1 MRPISGFSS
10 CAARSRMSH
19 ALAALLVAS
28 PGSRPPGS
36 PNLSPRVLDRVSK
49 VAPMKLTREAS
60 AIVGR
65 SSIGMLALRSRRLP
79 LVNPA
84 VFSFASGSLW
94 MTTSRFAAKTI
105 IAKRDPR
112 AAFLVDVGSQAV
124 LLRGALEVF
133 DPLDASSQLR
143 AMLEGPGYF
152 LGMAGYALRN
162 APFIA
167 GYALDLARL
176 PREWMPYNRVVL
188 RLKLSDADLVEGS
201 PFPPAQAA
209 RVPAVPAEV
218 SRRLAG
224 VSRGYACWIE
234 GGMPVVRPAFWEVDH
249 GRVTVAPTSGR
260 PRAGSPGALVVE
272 SHHRFRPSLMV
283 GACVRGSFAA
293 SNDGEAIA
301 ERYGIKLGEVPPVI
315 ELKAER
321 VTSWRGFAIT
331 TAVPR
336 SARQLRVAEG

>member
-1 MRPISGFSS
+1 
-10 CAARSRMSH
+10 
-19 ALAALLVAS
+19 
-28 PGSRPPGS
+28 
-36 PNLSPRVLDRVSK
+36 
-49 VAPMKLTREAS
+49 MKLTREAS
-60 AIVGR
+60 AILGH

-94 MTTSRFAAKTI
+94 MTTSRYAAKTI
-105 IAKRDPR
+105 IARRDPR
-112 AAFLVDVGSQAV
+112 AAFLVDGGDKAV

-133 DPLDASSQLR
+133 DPLNASNDIR
-143 AMLEGPGYF
+143 ALLEGPSF
-152 LGMAGYALRN
+152 LMGMAGYALRN

-167 GYALDLARL
+167 GYALDLTRL

-188 RLKLSDADLVEGS
+188 RMKLSDADIVEGA

-234 GGMPVVRPAFWEVDH
+234 GGQPVVRPAFWEVDR
-249 GRVTVAPTSGR
+249 GQVTVAPTSGR
-260 PRAGSPGALVVE
+260 PRPGGPGALVVE
-272 SHHRFRPSLMV
+272 SHHRFRPSMMV
-283 GACVRGSFAA
+283 GACVRGNFAP
-293 SNDGEAIA
+293 SSDGAAIA
-301 ERYGIKLGEVPPVI
+301 ERYGIAQREVPPVMD
-315 ELKAER
+315 LKVER

-331 TAVPR
+331 TAAPR

>member
-1 MRPISGFSS
+1 
-10 CAARSRMSH
+10 
-19 ALAALLVAS
+19 
-28 PGSRPPGS
+28 
-36 PNLSPRVLDRVSK
+36 
-49 VAPMKLTREAS
+49 MKLTREAS
-60 AIVGR
+60 AILAGA
-65 SSIGMLALRSRRLP
+65 SIGMLALRSGRLP

-84 VFSFASGSLW
+84 VYSFAGGSLW
-94 MTTSRFAAKTI
+94 MTTSRYAAKTI

-112 AAFLVDVGSQAV
+112 AAFLVDVGAKAV

-133 DPLDASSQLR
+133 DPLSLSSDVR
-143 AMLEGPGYF
+143 AVLEGPGYF

-162 APFIA
+162 APFFA
-167 GYALDLARL
+167 GYLLDLAKL

-188 RLKLSDADLVEGS
+188 RL
-201 PFPPAQAA
+201 AQAA

-234 GGMPVVRPAFWEVDH
+234 GGLPVIRPAFWEVDH
-249 GRVTVAPTSGR
+249 REVSVAPASGR
-260 PRAGSPGALVVE
+260 PKPGGPGALVVE
-272 SHHRFRPSLMV
+272 SHHRFRPSMMV
-283 GACVRGSFAA
+283 GACVRGTFVRSG
-293 SNDGEAIA
+293 DGEAIA
-301 ERYGIKLGEVPPVI
+301 ERYGIEVAEVPPAVG
-315 ELKAER
+315 LKPER